1 MRQVSWWRI
10 SMSRENWPR
19 RAILGLP
26 VSFMLRHPL
35 VARARAQNPTLQ
47 QLPPNLPVPKDD
59 GAARHLTGMALP
71 DLALPSTANRQV
83 NLSKITAARLV
94 VYCYPRTGEP
104 DKPVPA
110 GWDDIPGA

>member
-1 MRQVSWWRI
+1 
-10 SMSRENWPR
+10 MSRDRWPR

-26 VSFMLRHPL
+26 LSLVLRHPL
-35 VARARAQNPTLQ
+35 AALAQTQNRNLM

-59 GAARHLTGMALP
+59 GAARHLDGMALP

-83 NLSKITAARLV
+83 NLSKITGSRIV

-104 DKPVPA
+104 DKPVP
-110 GWDDIPGA
+110 